1 MQSYYDHAIKVDPK
15 DGYWKCSDGK
25 WEIMLHHELNGVTVP
40 MIDWWFDNID
50 TTEKYKL
57 WDPENH
63 HKITF

>member
-1 MQSYYDHAIKVDPK
+1 
-15 DGYWKCSDGK
+15 
-25 WEIMLHHELNGVTVP
+25 MLHHELNGVTVP
-40 MIDWWFDNID
+40 MIDWWFDSID